1 MTRLFVNNQ
10 EITPPPPSLTSL
22 EQAIKHVEDN
32 LLSPDTVIRQI
43 NLDGQPVDAG
53 NCQADPSLILG
64 DLAKRER
71 VEVFTCTVREIAQDS
86 ISEAGSYLERVE
98 ALIPSLAMAFR
109 DFPGPETFENLKQ
122 LYDGFY
128 WMSMLFGRLET
139 VFKVNLDEMQVGGVS
154 LRKHH
159 DKFISILQQLVG
171 SQEQEDFILIA
182 DLLEFEVIPM
192 IPVWRSLLATIAG
205 SDSNA
210 A

>member
-10 EITPPPPSLTSL
+10 EVTLPPPSLSSL
-22 EQAIKHVEDN
+22 EQVIKHVEDN
-32 LLSPDTVIRQI
+32 LLPPDAIIRQV

-53 NCQADPSLILG
+53 NCQADPAMILG

-86 ISEAGSYLERVE
+86 IRESGAYLERIE
-98 ALIPSLAMAFR
+98 ALIPSIAMAFR

-128 WMSMLFGRLET
+128 WVSMLFGKLET
-139 VFKVNLDEMQVGGVS
+139 VFKINLDEMLVEGVS
-154 LRKHH
+154 LREHH

-192 IPVWRSLLATIAG
+192 LPVWRSLLSSIAR
-205 SDSNA
+205 SNDNPT
-210 A
+210 